1 MFSCLVV
8 LVFSLTLLSYQFTIS
23 IIWVIFLLVNRQRVF
38 LRFNSVLLHSIFP
51 VCLQFFFVLDPSFFF
66 VFSQTVFVCVFL
78 FQHFE
83 KWNWNVV
90 SVRTWTRTWK
100 GEKQMRNVFSPTRH
114 SDTSKDK
121 SILQKCFFENMKTVS
136 STIFYVICCGWS
148 LQRLS
153 CSLKNNTFMFRF
165 IVIFHLCIFK

>member
-1 MFSCLVV
+1 VYYYIL
-8 LVFSLTLLSYQFTIS
+8 FSLFAC
-23 IIWVIFLLVNRQRVF
+23 N
-38 LRFNSVLLHSIFP
+38 
-51 VCLQFFFVLDPSFFF
+51 FVLFWIHLSFF

-90 SVRTWTRTWK
+90 SVRTRTRTWK

-136 STIFYVICCGWS
+136 SNIFYVICCGWS

-153 CSLKNNTFMFRF
+153 CSSKNDTLMFWF
-165 IVIFHLCIFK
+165 TVIFHLCIFKKNSTNHHKNEGLKS